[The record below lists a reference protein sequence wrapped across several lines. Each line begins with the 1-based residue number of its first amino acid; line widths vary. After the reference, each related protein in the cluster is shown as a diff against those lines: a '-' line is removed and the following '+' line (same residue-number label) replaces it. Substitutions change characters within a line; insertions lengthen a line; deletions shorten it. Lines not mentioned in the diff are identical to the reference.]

1 MCVLVCA
8 HTRVLSL
15 GKREGDQGLQ
25 ANLVE
30 FGSSSSQ
37 VAGTLSSQMP
47 QRNSGSWGQ
56 SCSHG
61 LSAQPVPGRH
71 HVIQITLP
79 QRGRSVLASQGST
92 WRTC

>member
-1 MCVLVCA
+1 MAPGKHSFKILYVLVCA

-25 ANLVE
+25 ANLME

-47 QRNSGSWGQ
+47 QRNSA
-56 SCSHG
+56 HG
-61 LSAQPVPGRH
+61 AKAAHMACWLSQFLDA
-71 HVIQITLP
+71 IM
-79 QRGRSVLASQGST
+79 
-92 WRTC
+92 